1 MSSYT
6 VSVTDKSGNVVH
18 SIPVASA
25 DGYAY
30 PLTAAGAEEL
40 SAEIERCIDEHEAHL
55 ETIAKTE
62 VPM

>member
-6 VSVTDKSGNVVH
+6 ISVTDRSGNTVH
-18 SIPVASA
+18 SIPIASA

-40 SAEIERCIDEHEAHL
+40 SAEIERAIDEHEAHL
-55 ETIAKTE
+55 EIAAKTE
-62 VPM
+62 IPM

>member
-6 VSVTDKSGNVVH
+6 VNVTDKSGNTVH
-18 SIPVASA
+18 RIPIASA

-40 SAEIERCIDEHEAHL
+40 SAEIERAIAEHEIKL
-55 ETIAKTE
+55 EAIAKTE
-62 VPM
+62 VAM

>member
-6 VSVTDKSGNVVH
+6 VNVTDKSGNTVH
-18 SIPVASA
+18 RIPIATP

-30 PLTAAGAEEL
+30 PLTPAGSEEL
-40 SAEIERCIDEHEAHL
+40 SAEIERAIDEHEAHL

-62 VPM
+62 VAM

>member
-6 VSVTDKSGNVVH
+6 VTVTDKSGNTVH
-18 SIPVASA
+18 RIPVASS

-40 SAEIERCIDEHEAHL
+40 SAEIERAISEHEAHL

-62 VPM
+62 VAM